1 MQILGLSL
9 VASISITMIIAI
21 NGLQASRLL
30 EELNMWF
37 GYDLLRILMEPSRI
51 RFRKHRVCVILVSI
65 GMDSINSDFRTIL
78 RSRKLVY

>member
-1 MQILGLSL
+1 M
-9 VASISITMIIAI
+9 ASISIIMIIAI

-37 GYDLLRILMEPSRI
+37 GYDLLRI
-51 RFRKHRVCVILVSI
+51 RFRKHRVCVVLVSI